1 MARESTSASSPAPG
15 DAVAARAPP
24 GGSRRLLEPDE
35 RLSEI
40 LFGLIM
46 VISITGTI
54 SVATGGREEV
64 GTLLRAA
71 VGCNLAWGIT
81 DAVMYLL
88 SALVVRGRG
97 IAAWRAVR
105 GAAHPRDAHAVIAGV
120 LPPNLAAAL
129 SEAELEP
136 IRRRLAAVNGPPARP
151 RLGPEEF
158 LAAAGVCGLVFLSTF
173 PVVIPFLLV
182 ADATRALRI
191 SQAIAIVLL
200 FLLGWETARH
210 MGSRPWVL
218 GLAMVALGAGLVAI
232 VVALGG

>member
-136 IRRRLAAVNGPPARP
+136 IRRRLAATPGPARP
-151 RLGPEEF
+151 RLGKEEV

-191 SQAIAIVLL
+191 TQAIAIALL

>member
-64 GTLLRAA
+64 GTLLRGA

-88 SALVVRGRG
+88 STLVVRGRG

-136 IRRRLAAVNGPPARP
+136 IRRRLAAAPGLARP
-151 RLGPEEF
+151 RLGKEEV

>member
-1 MARESTSASSPAPG
+1 MAREPTSASSPAPG
-15 DAVAARAPP
+15 GEVAARAPP

-64 GTLLRAA
+64 GTLLRGA

-88 SALVVRGRG
+88 STLVVRGRG

-120 LPPNLAAAL
+120 LPPTLAAAR

-136 IRRRLAAVNGPPARP
+136 IRRRLAATPGPARP
-151 RLGPEEF
+151 RLGKEEV
-158 LAAAGVCGLVFLSTF
+158 LAALGVCGLVFLSTF

-191 SQAIAIVLL
+191 SQAIAIALL

-210 MGSRPWVL
+210 VGVRPWVF
-218 GLAMVALGAGLVAI
+218 GLAMVALGVALVAM

>member
-1 MARESTSASSPAPG
+1 MAREPTSASSPAPG
-15 DAVAARAPP
+15 GEVAARTPP
-24 GGSRRLLEPDE
+24 RGSRRLLEPDE

-64 GTLLRAA
+64 GTLLRGA

-88 SALVVRGRG
+88 STLVVRGRG

-136 IRRRLAAVNGPPARP
+136 IRRRLAATPGPARP
-151 RLGPEEF
+151 RLGKEEV
-158 LAAAGVCGLVFLSTF
+158 LAALGVCGLVFLSTF

-191 SQAIAIVLL
+191 SQAIAIALL